1 MLIHQLW
8 GFIPAIL
15 EFGRWRQEDQE
26 FMVLFNYIDTSLGYL
41 RACLKSQKAKFKNNH
56 S

>member
-15 EFGRWRQEDQE
+15 EFGRWRQKDQE
-26 FMVLFNYIDTSLGYL
+26 FMVIFNYIESL
-41 RACLKSQKAKFKNNH
+41 SQKSESKI
-56 S
+56 

>member
-1 MLIHQLW
+1 MLIRQLW

-26 FMVLFNYIDTSLGYL
+26 LMVLFNYID
-41 RACLKSQKAKFKNNH
+41 N
-56 S
+56 